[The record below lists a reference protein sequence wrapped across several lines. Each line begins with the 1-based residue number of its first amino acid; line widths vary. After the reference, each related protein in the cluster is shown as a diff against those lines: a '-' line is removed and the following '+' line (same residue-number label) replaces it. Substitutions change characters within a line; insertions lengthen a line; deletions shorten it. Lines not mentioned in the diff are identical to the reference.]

1 MVEARELWVELM
13 ARLAHTLSI
22 DLGGA
27 RDPPV
32 RSPRSQFAAATSRAH
47 QSLFST
53 EIKGPRND

>member
-32 RSPRSQFAAATSRAH
+32 AVTPQPVRGCNLASASEPVLNQH
-47 QSLFST
+47 QRT
-53 EIKGPRND
+53 PK